1 MSALKEMQITL
12 PADLAAL
19 VRDKM
24 ETGRYASESE
34 VIAESLAALE
44 DREAEI
50 ETWLVDKVKPAV
62 DRWRADPTRA
72 IPLDE
77 AFARIDRRIADLN
90 RE

>member
-24 ETGRYASESE
+24 ETGRYASESD

-50 ETWLVDKVKPAV
+50 ENWLVNEVRPAF
-62 DRWRADPTRA
+62 DRWAADPTRA
-72 IPLDE
+72 IPIDE
-77 AFARIDRRIADLN
+77 AFASLDRRIA
-90 RE
+90 ESE

>member
-1 MSALKEMQITL
+1 MSALREMQITL
-12 PADLAAL
+12 PADLAAR

-24 ETGRYASESE
+24 QTGRYASEDE

-44 DREAEI
+44 DRESEV
-50 ETWLVDKVKPAV
+50 EDWLVNDVWPAL

-77 AFARIDRRIADLN
+77 AFANLDRRIA
-90 RE
+90 ESE

>member
-1 MSALKEMQITL
+1 MSALREMQITL
-12 PADLAAL
+12 PADLAAR

-24 ETGRYASESE
+24 QTGRYASEDE

-44 DREAEI
+44 DRESEV
-50 ETWLVDKVKPAV
+50 EDWLVNDVGPAL

-77 AFARIDRRIADLN
+77 AFANLDRRIA
-90 RE
+90 ESE